1 MSHDDRP
8 RIFIV
13 DDTETNIDVLM
24 ASLGEEYDIS
34 VALDGESFLEDVTH
48 TNPDLILLDIMMPG
62 IDGYAVCERL
72 KQSPETRDIPVI
84 FITAK
89 QETDDETR
97 GFAVGAVDYITKPF
111 SPPVVQMRVN
121 THLQLVHARKQLAAQ
136 NQVLE
141 QKVQERT
148 LQLKEKNDEL
158 ERTRLQIIRRLGR
171 AAEFK
176 DNETGL
182 HVIRMSHYSR
192 LLAQAVGMGQEE
204 SELLLQAAPMH
215 DIGKIGIPDRILLKP
230 MRLNEEEWAIMRRH
244 PEIGGG
250 IIGIHETPLLQ
261 NARTVALT
269 HHEKWDGT
277 GYPNGLRGEEIPLV
291 GRIVA
296 IADVFDALTS
306 DRPYKQ
312 AWSVERTV
320 ELLTTEAGRH
330 FDPTLVPMFIGLM
343 ESILEIRGKWAETT
357 ESEENLDI
365 R

>member
-1 MSHDDRP
+1 MSHNGRF

-13 DDTETNIDVLM
+13 DDTDTNIDVLM
-24 ASLGEEYDIS
+24 ELLGEEYDVS

-62 IDGYAVCERL
+62 IDGYAVCEQL
-72 KQSPETRDIPVI
+72 KRSPETRDIPVI

-111 SPPVVQMRVN
+111 SPPVVLMRVN
-121 THLQLVHARKQLAAQ
+121 THLQLVHARKQLATQ
-136 NQVLE
+136 NQILE

-148 LQLKEKNDEL
+148 LQLQEKNDEL

-182 HVIRMSHYSR
+182 HVIRMSHYAR
-192 LLAQAVGMGQEE
+192 LLAQAAGMGQEE
-204 SELLLQAAPMH
+204 AELLLQAAPMH

-230 MRLNEEEWAIMRRH
+230 MPLNEEEWTIMRRH

-250 IIGIHETPLLQ
+250 IIGWHDTPLLQ
-261 NARTVALT
+261 SARTVALT

-277 GYPNGLRGEEIPLV
+277 GYPNRLRGEEIPRV

-306 DRPYKQ
+306 NRPYKQ

-320 ELLTTEAGRH
+320 ELLKTEAGKH
-330 FDPTLVPMFIGLM
+330 FDPILIPVFINLM
-343 ESILEIRGKWAETT
+343 ESILEIRNKWAETP
-357 ESEENLDI
+357 ESDENLDV